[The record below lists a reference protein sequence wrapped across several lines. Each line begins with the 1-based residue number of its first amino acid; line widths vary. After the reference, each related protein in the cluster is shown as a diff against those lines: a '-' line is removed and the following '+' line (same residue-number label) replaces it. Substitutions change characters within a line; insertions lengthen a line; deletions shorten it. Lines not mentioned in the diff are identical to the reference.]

1 MYVYVYSMRHR
12 MPDAAL
18 LLVEKGIGKNRWVG
32 LYDRCADGSWHGGGW
47 VDLH

>member
-1 MYVYVYSMRHR
+1 

-32 LYDRCADGSWHGGGW
+32 LYDTPPHIELSRR
-47 VDLH
+47 LMR